1 MKNFPVLLK
10 FIAGC
15 GLLALAA
22 CDDKD
27 PSGGDNPPQ
36 TEFTITATAI
46 TPRGATVSV
55 SPKNQTGAYYFDVV
69 SDKVLRENYG
79 GDFEA
84 CFKSGLQQ
92 YIDRY
97 AATLTPEEVLT
108 AISST
113 GDASYTYQWLGDNT
127 KYYILAAG
135 ITTAEPGTTTEVEYS
150 EFETLPLIKNEFT
163 FSDITPTDLSVK
175 ATVSSADPE
184 LRYVTYLVEKEE
196 FDATGLS
203 PEAYVDKTNQ
213 ELIAYATGLGV
224 TLEDAIEAMSE
235 SGVSEFSQNKLAPAV
250 DFLLIAAGINS
261 EGYVITECASRE
273 VRTADPRKSDM
284 TFEFQV
290 SDLSPTGA
298 VIKYIPSVK
307 NDRYFYDIA
316 ESKELEGLT
325 DEQIMA
331 KRIELAGSYIGFYTT
346 YDDYENDMRS
356 YLDPDTEYIRIYLLH
371 HDRTIPFG
379 TVQHTRIPVRTGF
392 RRMYIRILRRPVP
405 DGQGQLAPGARR
417 RRQVL
422 YALAQLSRRRRDGR
436 RRRHPGR
443 RIHVLGRRGAGSLLD
458 PARRIERHQQK
469 RPKQQCRKIR

>member
-135 ITTAEPGTTTEVEYS
+135 ITTAEPGTTTKVEYS

-235 SGVSEFSQNKLAPAV
+235 SG
-250 DFLLIAAGINS
+250 
-261 EGYVITECASRE
+261 
-273 VRTADPRKSDM
+273 
-284 TFEFQV
+284 
-290 SDLSPTGA
+290 
-298 VIKYIPSVK
+298 
-307 NDRYFYDIA
+307 
-316 ESKELEGLT
+316 
-325 DEQIMA
+325 
-331 KRIELAGSYIGFYTT
+331 
-346 YDDYENDMRS
+346 
-356 YLDPDTEYIRIYLLH
+356 
-371 HDRTIPFG
+371 
-379 TVQHTRIPVRTGF
+379 TV
-392 RRMYIRILRRPVP
+392 
-405 DGQGQLAPGARR
+405 A
-417 RRQVL
+417 
-422 YALAQLSRRRRDGR
+422 
-436 RRRHPGR
+436 
-443 RIHVLGRRGAGSLLD
+443 
-458 PARRIERHQQK
+458 
-469 RPKQQCRKIR
+469 